1 MQTNLDSVCT
11 LCEVPKDMDVD
22 GKNFNKNFG
31 RFAAIPGGYYNE
43 ALHENSLAFGGTH
56 TAACTTTAHNQ
67 FKICS
72 SHAIIAGLD
81 IKTAG
86 TDMQRAGHGGAVLLN
101 GVDIVDLKAEA
112 GMNKA
117 EASKNK
123 ASFEAEIA
131 QLKATLDA
139 ASSEIINLKKLVKDN
154 HHDITKINQGGWIA
168 ALIVAIVALV
178 AAAGAGMSLLVRK
191 PTPAVPAGQTL
202 DGKVGMVSVEMGLP
216 VP

>member
-1 MQTNLDSVCT
+1 MHHDGPQPVQNLQLPCYHRWLGHQDCWHRHAAGWARRRRASQWSGHSR
-11 LCEVPKDMDVD
+11 PQ
-22 GKNFNKNFG
+22 G
-31 RFAAIPGGYYNE
+31 RSR
-43 ALHENSLAFGGTH
+43 HE
-56 TAACTTTAHNQ
+56 Q
-67 FKICS
+67 
-72 SHAIIAGLD
+72 
-81 IKTAG
+81 
-86 TDMQRAGHGGAVLLN
+86 
-101 GVDIVDLKAEA
+101 
-112 GMNKA
+112 A

-202 DGKVGMVSVEMGLP
+202 DGKVGMVSVEIGLP